1 MNLTNEERRW
11 AQKVSEKLNAKY
23 AQVRERSAEKIPYIA
38 RGGVHDNKLLD
49 DPNWWTNGFWAGL
62 MWQQYKATGEERY
75 AEVARFTEN
84 ALDKCLEDYLG
95 LHHDVGFMWLLSA
108 VADYR
113 LTDNER
119 SKVRGLHAASLLAGR
134 FNPAGDHGFIRAWN
148 GDWGDKNTGWAI
160 IDCMMNIP
168 LLHWASEETGD
179 PRFRHIA
186 ERHAATVRSHFIRE
200 DGSARHIV
208 EFDPETGAYV
218 DDFGGQGYEKGSAWT
233 RGQSWALYGFVMS
246 YKHTQ
251 RQEYLDTVRKVGEF
265 FLQNIPDDGLI
276 PIDFRQPAEPRYMD
290 DIAGAVAACAYIE
303 LAEIC
308 GEHRYM
314 DAALRLLHALDEQH
328 IDWDPA
334 RDGLLTHCSAAYH
347 SDSDRHVN
355 MVYGDYFFVEAIR
368 KLCGN
373 GVWLW

>member
-1 MNLTNEERRW
+1 MDLTRERRAW
-11 AQKVSEKLNAKY
+11 AQSVSEKLNQKY

-38 RGGVHDNKLLD
+38 RDGVHDNKLLD

-62 MWQQYKATGEERY
+62 LWQQYKATGEERY
-75 AEVARFTEN
+75 AQVAGFTEE
-84 ALDKCLEDYLG
+84 ALDRCLEEYMG

-108 VADYR
+108 VADWR
-113 LTDNER
+113 LTGKER
-119 SKVRGLHAASLLAGR
+119 SRIRGLHAASLLAGR
-134 FNPAGDHGFIRAWN
+134 FNPTGFIRAWN
-148 GDWGDKNTGWAI
+148 GGRDGKNTGWAI

-168 LLHWASEETGD
+168 LLYWASEETGD

-186 ERHAATVRSHFIRE
+186 QRHAATVMEHFIRE

-233 RGQSWALYGFVMS
+233 RGQAWALYGFVMS
-246 YKHTQ
+246 YRHTQ
-251 RQEYLDTVRKVGEF
+251 NPEYFETARKVGGF
-265 FLQNIPDDGLI
+265 FLKNIPADGLI
-276 PIDFRQPAEPRYMD
+276 PIDFRQPPAPRYMD
-290 DIAGAVAACAYIE
+290 DIAGAVAACAFIE
-303 LAEIC
+303 LADIC
-308 GEHRYM
+308 DDPAYLDG
-314 DAALRLLHALDEQH
+314 ALKLLHALDENH

-347 SDSDRHVN
+347 NEDDRHVN

-368 KLCGN
+368 KLCGD
-373 GVWLW
+373 GAWLW